1 MNPQQRFFIR
11 AFGFYA
17 FFSVMFAFLIPP
29 IGFLMAFN
37 GYRKDKAIGERYGG
51 WVFIMIIAIFATIV
65 YLIGLIM
72 FLVYGRGE

>member
-29 IGFLMAFN
+29 IGFLMAYH
-37 GYRKDKAIGERYGG
+37 GYKKDKAIGERYAG
-51 WVFIMIIAIFATIV
+51 WISIMVIAVFATIV
-65 YLIGLIM
+65 YIAALIALAVNG
-72 FLVYGRGE
+72 GGQ